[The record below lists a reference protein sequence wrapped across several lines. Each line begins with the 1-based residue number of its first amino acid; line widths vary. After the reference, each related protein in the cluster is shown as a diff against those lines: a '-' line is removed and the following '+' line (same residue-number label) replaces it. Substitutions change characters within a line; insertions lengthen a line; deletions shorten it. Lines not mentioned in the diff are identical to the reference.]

1 MFKQKALRNPLRPA
15 VPKIPSAKDDPIV
28 YQKFPRLVFQD
39 NNQAT
44 DPLSLSKDS
53 SSSVDLN
60 GTSSDFEAETQKYQ
74 DSFMDP
80 RYVAFQ
86 KNVAAMLSA
95 QNQSNPAKSASVQT
109 SKQVPAFLKP
119 LEAQKLKT
127 TLLLAD
133 GGEEG
138 YASGDVRYDPKTGK
152 ILPRVRPETAL
163 PGVPV
168 ENSDVVDIIAEMPQ
182 DFDFT
187 GWDDKTARQQQQDLQ
202 RAGLNPEDQKALLNS
217 PTSLETLALIQDIS
231 NNRRDYGLSVLDVER
246 ISKELLQISNAHVG
260 AQNHDLPLGL
270 NPVTKKTFLAMLDE
284 KQQSLLASFGFGT
297 VGQSDPKNPN
307 GNIGQ
312 QITTILE
319 GDQSLS
325 ALLHGDADVYQAADQ
340 FFEDMGK
347 LDSIIS
353 DIESGRIEFK
363 NPQEKQ
369 RYLDYLTNQ
378 YEKNDDR
385 YRNMLASKIDEAG
398 LLQFPE
404 WRFKQLISDFS
415 LPQLE
420 KFVTEIEANGI
431 KKLSRFGNFEK
442 LMKELLSD
450 KESALS
456 LIADESKSPIC
467 PYVWNGMDVAREDGV
482 RISGYYFS
490 EGNYQI
496 QISCETDKKDIYNL
510 NLGKTIPSE
519 VAIEISRATAWDMFA
534 EQLELFGKIY
544 LTPSV
549 IADGAYYMYQYYG
562 LPPFLPEGL
571 SPSDVPELGEFLEKI
586 DLLDH
591 NTHISKDTITIRIVT
606 HHLNS
611 SYTDLQMVQFNT
623 INDKSGGN

>member
-1 MFKQKALRNPLRPA
+1 M
-15 VPKIPSAKDDPIV
+15 
-28 YQKFPRLVFQD
+28 
-39 NNQAT
+39 
-44 DPLSLSKDS
+44 
-53 SSSVDLN
+53 
-60 GTSSDFEAETQKYQ
+60 
-74 DSFMDP
+74 
-80 RYVAFQ
+80 
-86 KNVAAMLSA
+86 
-95 QNQSNPAKSASVQT
+95 
-109 SKQVPAFLKP
+109 
-119 LEAQKLKT
+119 
-127 TLLLAD
+127 
-133 GGEEG
+133 
-138 YASGDVRYDPKTGK
+138 
-152 ILPRVRPETAL
+152 
-163 PGVPV
+163 
-168 ENSDVVDIIAEMPQ
+168 
-182 DFDFT
+182 
-187 GWDDKTARQQQQDLQ
+187 
-202 RAGLNPEDQKALLNS
+202 
-217 PTSLETLALIQDIS
+217 
-231 NNRRDYGLSVLDVER
+231 
-246 ISKELLQISNAHVG
+246 
-260 AQNHDLPLGL
+260 
-270 NPVTKKTFLAMLDE
+270 TKKTFLAMLDE

-467 PYVWNGMDVAREDGV
+467 PYVWNGMDLLQNSNVK
-482 RISGYYFS
+482 ISGYYI
-490 EGNYQI
+490 E
-496 QISCETDKKDIYNL
+496 KDGCYYTKLSYSGQEQEI
-510 NLGKTIPSE
+510 NLGKKLPYE
-519 VAIEISRATAWDMFA
+519 VAVEVRGTSDLDITMEKIALDFKYFA
-534 EQLELFGKIY
+534 
-544 LTPSV
+544 TPSML
-549 IADGAYYMYQYYG
+549 ADGAYAFATYNGM
-562 LPPFLPEGL
+562 PAFLPENI
-571 SPSDVPELGEFLEKI
+571 SPSDVPYLGDFLEKI
-586 DLLDH
+586 DPLDH
-591 NTHISKDTITIRIVT
+591 DEHLVKETITIRFVT
-606 HHLNS
+606 HYLNS
-611 SYTDLQMVQFNT
+611 SITDENIIQLFT
-623 INDKSGGN
+623 IN